1 MAAVSSS
8 PIRTKQRQSKAFRL
22 VMALCW
28 VTVLFDG
35 IDTFMYGATIPHM
48 TEDAGLGM
56 TAEIAGNIGS
66 YATFGMLVGALTA
79 GMLTDA
85 IGRRKGIITCTLVFS
100 LMSAVCALAPT
111 ATVFG
116 IGRTLAGVGLGGLL
130 PTAIAMVTEFA
141 TENRRSF
148 AVGAVMSAHQAGG
161 IAAGFL
167 ALWLLPVFGWRAMYW
182 VGVLP
187 VVLLVPLIIA
197 WMPESLS
204 YLLIRGRHDRAESLA
219 AKFDLDLGPYAP
231 KSVTGSGS
239 EPRASFLS
247 SLAELFKG
255 RTAII
260 TLLFW
265 IASFGGLLLVYGFST
280 WLPSLMRAEG
290 YDLGPALAFMIV
302 TNLGGIFGMLVS
314 GRLADGIGPIRVGT
328 FWFLATAVFIA
339 LLSVK
344 MPFILTYVVV
354 FIAGFFLFSA
364 QTTVYASVSHV
375 SSTRSRAS
383 AIGWTTGMGRFG
395 AVFGPWLGGV
405 LFAHGLQHLG
415 FGMFAAFAISSM
427 VMFILVALVLRTAK
441 DRTSTGKLKEEDP
454 VEA

>member
-1 MAAVSSS
+1 
-8 PIRTKQRQSKAFRL
+8 
-22 VMALCW
+22 
-28 VTVLFDG
+28 
-35 IDTFMYGATIPHM
+35 M
-48 TEDAGLGM
+48 TDDPNLGM

-66 YATFGMLVGALTA
+66 YATFGMLIGALTA

-85 IGRRKGIITCTLVFS
+85 IGRRKGIIVCTLVFS
-100 LMSAVCALAPT
+100 IMSGVCALAPT

-141 TENRRSF
+141 SENRRSL

-167 ALWLLPVFGWRAMYW
+167 ALWLLPAFGWRAMYW

-187 VVLLVPLIIA
+187 VVLLVPMIIA

-204 YLLIRGRHDRAESLA
+204 YLLIRGRRDRAEALA
-219 AKFDLDLGPYAP
+219 AKFNLDLGLYAP
-231 KSVTGSGS
+231 KSVAVAEKESKG
-239 EPRASFLS
+239 SFLA

-255 RTAII
+255 RTAVV

-265 IASFGGLLLVYGFST
+265 VASFGGLLLVYGFST

-302 TNLGGIFGMLVS
+302 TNLGGIFGMLVG
-314 GRLADGIGPIRVGT
+314 GRLADHIGPIRVGM
-328 FWFLATAVFIA
+328 FWFLATAVFIG
-339 LLSVK
+339 LLSIK

-364 QTTVYASVSHV
+364 QTIVYSSVSHV
-375 SSTRSRAS
+375 SSTRTRAS

-405 LFAHGLQHLG
+405 LFAHGLEHLG
-415 FGMFAAFAISSM
+415 FGMFSAFALSSM
-427 VMFILVALVLRTAK
+427 LMFILVALVVRGAK
-441 DRTSTGKLKEEDP
+441 DRTATGKLKEETP